1 MERLKKDLVN
11 KLFFGDDINK
21 IAEDKSSNLQN
32 IKYRYSTPW
41 TTLLSAAKVLGND
54 CQITQ
59 NLSLRTNFEVNNIQG
74 QFVFDAA
81 ITKALKYL
89 ANEME
94 LDEEELLGTITDK
107 IIKKKLVGEPVY
119 KAVEFLKKLRPD
131 MIDNT

>member
-1 MERLKKDLVN
+1 MN

-21 IAEDKSSNLQN
+21 IAEDKSSNSQN

-41 TTLLSAAKVLGND
+41 TTLLSVAKVLGND

-59 NLSLRTNFEVNNIQG
+59 NLSLRTNFEVNSIQG